1 MILGKP
7 NYVWHIADYKWK
19 ENLIF
24 PDKIGQPTSSFV
36 GFGVY
41 KEHNSVGHSKKDRSK
56 TSGSQWVKNVM
67 PVKSDINRTGIDT
80 SYLNHS
86 NSKYPPIYDSFGF
99 SQSRQGLFHSLCLKG
114 ATDVHSI
121 SQLHPI
127 HQ

>member
-1 MILGKP
+1 MFGIL
-7 NYVWHIADYKWK
+7 
-19 ENLIF
+19 LITNERKTFPF

-41 KEHNSVGHSKKDRSK
+41 MEHNSVGHSKKDRSK
-56 TSGSQWVKNVM
+56 TSGSQRVKNVV

-86 NSKYPPIYDSFGF
+86 NTKYPPICYSFGF
-99 SQSRQGLFHSLCLKG
+99 SQSRQGLFCSLCLEG

-121 SQLHPI
+121 SQLHPL